1 MTDEPTPVI
10 ETEGLSVGYG
20 ERVVQRG
27 LDLRIARGEI
37 FVLLGG
43 SGCGKSTV
51 LRTLIGLVPPLA
63 GRVRILGRV
72 FAEAGREPDEDPAIL
87 RHIGVMFQNGALFG
101 SKTLLENCALPQ
113 ETLTD
118 RAPEEI
124 ERISRDRLRDVGLL
138 DFADFLPKEI
148 SGGMQKRAAIARALS
163 PRPASIRS
171 RRPNSTS
178 SSCASGPRRGR
189 PSSSSRTSW
198 RRSSRSPTAP
208 CSSTAPPIPSSTK
221 APPPSSATT
230 APTRPCGP
238 SSTARPNESPPAMR
252 KSSYVK
258 IGAFV
263 CAAVLLAVVA
273 VVLMG
278 SGPMHKRELLFETFV
293 EETVQGVSEGS
304 AVKYRGIPVG
314 SVKSIS
320 FATYDYTDE
329 DVRPD
334 ASAEDVDRAS
344 RYARIVLAVD
354 TTDMPDPEEFQR
366 FVERETAKGLR
377 AHMKSQGITGLVYVD
392 CDYEDPGSPT
402 LPVPWNPKHPYI
414 PMAPSLS
421 KTLTD
426 AVQGVAQEIRGFA
439 DVRANVTS
447 SSFVKTGMEIIFS
460 NFAANVG
467 LSFRKARMAVFSS
480 SMITIIQSVRNSIA

>member
-1 MTDEPTPVI
+1 
-10 ETEGLSVGYG
+10 
-20 ERVVQRG
+20 
-27 LDLRIARGEI
+27 
-37 FVLLGG
+37 
-43 SGCGKSTV
+43 
-51 LRTLIGLVPPLA
+51 
-63 GRVRILGRV
+63 
-72 FAEAGREPDEDPAIL
+72 
-87 RHIGVMFQNGALFG
+87 
-101 SKTLLENCALPQ
+101 
-113 ETLTD
+113 
-118 RAPEEI
+118 
-124 ERISRDRLRDVGLL
+124 
-138 DFADFLPKEI
+138 
-148 SGGMQKRAAIARALS
+148 
-163 PRPASIRS
+163 
-171 RRPNSTS
+171 
-178 SSCASGPRRGR
+178 
-189 PSSSSRTSW
+189 
-198 RRSSRSPTAP
+198 
-208 CSSTAPPIPSSTK
+208 
-221 APPPSSATT
+221 
-230 APTRPCGP
+230 
-238 SSTARPNESPPAMR
+238 MR

-263 CAAVLLAVVA
+263 SAAVLLAVVA

-304 AVKYRGIPVG
+304 ALKYRGIPVG

-320 FATYDYTDE
+320 FATYDYTAE

-354 TTDMPDPEEFQR
+354 TTNMPDPEEFQR

-392 CDYEDPGSPT
+392 CDYKDPGSPT

-439 DVRANVTS
+439 DVRANVTNLAARIASLVDNANAVLGDVPALVAAASNAVASADAFLRAAKDDAAPLPGLLSETSNLVVSASAFLDSVKGDVAGVAAS
-447 SSFVKTGMEIIFS
+447 ST
-460 NFAANVG
+460 NFLAGADATVAG
-467 LSFRKARMAVFSS
+467 LRTPLESTLDDLSRAS
-480 SMITIIQSVRNSIA
+480 RNLADILDAIRDDPGRLFQKPTEENMP

>member
-1 MTDEPTPVI
+1 
-10 ETEGLSVGYG
+10 
-20 ERVVQRG
+20 
-27 LDLRIARGEI
+27 
-37 FVLLGG
+37 
-43 SGCGKSTV
+43 
-51 LRTLIGLVPPLA
+51 
-63 GRVRILGRV
+63 
-72 FAEAGREPDEDPAIL
+72 
-87 RHIGVMFQNGALFG
+87 
-101 SKTLLENCALPQ
+101 
-113 ETLTD
+113 
-118 RAPEEI
+118 
-124 ERISRDRLRDVGLL
+124 
-138 DFADFLPKEI
+138 
-148 SGGMQKRAAIARALS
+148 
-163 PRPASIRS
+163 
-171 RRPNSTS
+171 
-178 SSCASGPRRGR
+178 
-189 PSSSSRTSW
+189 
-198 RRSSRSPTAP
+198 
-208 CSSTAPPIPSSTK
+208 
-221 APPPSSATT
+221 
-230 APTRPCGP
+230 
-238 SSTARPNESPPAMR
+238 MR

-304 AVKYRGIPVG
+304 ALKYRGIPVG

-344 RYARIVLAVD
+344 RYARIVLAVN

-439 DVRANVTS
+439 DVRANVTNLAVRIAALVDNANAVLGGVPALVAAASNAVASADAFLRAAKDDAAPLPGLLSETSNLVVSASAFLDSVKGDVAGVAAS
-447 SSFVKTGMEIIFS
+447 ST
-460 NFAANVG
+460 NFLAGADATVAG
-467 LSFRKARMAVFSS
+467 LRTPLESTLDDLSRASRNLADILDAIRDDPGRLFRKPAEENMP
-480 SMITIIQSVRNSIA
+480 

>member
-1 MTDEPTPVI
+1 
-10 ETEGLSVGYG
+10 
-20 ERVVQRG
+20 
-27 LDLRIARGEI
+27 
-37 FVLLGG
+37 
-43 SGCGKSTV
+43 
-51 LRTLIGLVPPLA
+51 
-63 GRVRILGRV
+63 
-72 FAEAGREPDEDPAIL
+72 
-87 RHIGVMFQNGALFG
+87 
-101 SKTLLENCALPQ
+101 
-113 ETLTD
+113 
-118 RAPEEI
+118 
-124 ERISRDRLRDVGLL
+124 
-138 DFADFLPKEI
+138 
-148 SGGMQKRAAIARALS
+148 
-163 PRPASIRS
+163 
-171 RRPNSTS
+171 
-178 SSCASGPRRGR
+178 
-189 PSSSSRTSW
+189 
-198 RRSSRSPTAP
+198 
-208 CSSTAPPIPSSTK
+208 
-221 APPPSSATT
+221 
-230 APTRPCGP
+230 
-238 SSTARPNESPPAMR
+238 MR

-304 AVKYRGIPVG
+304 ALKYRGIPVG

-344 RYARIVLAVD
+344 RYARIVLAVN

-392 CDYEDPGSPT
+392 CDYENPGSPT

-426 AVQGVAQEIRGFA
+426 AVQGVSQEIRGFA
-439 DVRANVTS
+439 DVRANVTNLAVRIASLVDNANAVLGDVPALVAAASNAVASADAFLRAAKDDAAPLPGLLSETSNLVVSASAFLDSVKGDVAGVAAS
-447 SSFVKTGMEIIFS
+447 ST
-460 NFAANVG
+460 NFLAGADATVAG
-467 LSFRKARMAVFSS
+467 LRTPLESTLDDLSRASRNLADILDAIRDDPGRLFRKPAEENMP
-480 SMITIIQSVRNSIA
+480 

>member
-1 MTDEPTPVI
+1 
-10 ETEGLSVGYG
+10 
-20 ERVVQRG
+20 
-27 LDLRIARGEI
+27 
-37 FVLLGG
+37 
-43 SGCGKSTV
+43 
-51 LRTLIGLVPPLA
+51 
-63 GRVRILGRV
+63 
-72 FAEAGREPDEDPAIL
+72 
-87 RHIGVMFQNGALFG
+87 
-101 SKTLLENCALPQ
+101 
-113 ETLTD
+113 
-118 RAPEEI
+118 
-124 ERISRDRLRDVGLL
+124 
-138 DFADFLPKEI
+138 
-148 SGGMQKRAAIARALS
+148 
-163 PRPASIRS
+163 
-171 RRPNSTS
+171 
-178 SSCASGPRRGR
+178 
-189 PSSSSRTSW
+189 
-198 RRSSRSPTAP
+198 
-208 CSSTAPPIPSSTK
+208 
-221 APPPSSATT
+221 
-230 APTRPCGP
+230 
-238 SSTARPNESPPAMR
+238 MR

-263 CAAVLLAVVA
+263 CAAILLAVVA

-278 SGPMHKRELLFETFV
+278 SGPMRKRELLFETFV

-304 AVKYRGIPVG
+304 ALKYRGIPVG

-344 RYARIVLAVD
+344 RYARIVLAVN

-426 AVQGVAQEIRGFA
+426 VVQGVSQEIRGFA
-439 DVRANVTS
+439 DVRANVTNLAVRIAALVDNANAALVGVPALVAAASNAVASADAFLRAAKDDAAPLPGLLSETSNLVVSASAFLDSVKGDVAGVAAS
-447 SSFVKTGMEIIFS
+447 ST
-460 NFAANVG
+460 NFLAGADATVAG
-467 LSFRKARMAVFSS
+467 LRTPLESTLDDLSRAS
-480 SMITIIQSVRNSIA
+480 RNLADILDAIRDDPGRLFQKPAEENMP

>member
-1 MTDEPTPVI
+1 
-10 ETEGLSVGYG
+10 
-20 ERVVQRG
+20 
-27 LDLRIARGEI
+27 
-37 FVLLGG
+37 
-43 SGCGKSTV
+43 
-51 LRTLIGLVPPLA
+51 
-63 GRVRILGRV
+63 
-72 FAEAGREPDEDPAIL
+72 
-87 RHIGVMFQNGALFG
+87 
-101 SKTLLENCALPQ
+101 
-113 ETLTD
+113 
-118 RAPEEI
+118 
-124 ERISRDRLRDVGLL
+124 
-138 DFADFLPKEI
+138 
-148 SGGMQKRAAIARALS
+148 
-163 PRPASIRS
+163 
-171 RRPNSTS
+171 
-178 SSCASGPRRGR
+178 
-189 PSSSSRTSW
+189 
-198 RRSSRSPTAP
+198 
-208 CSSTAPPIPSSTK
+208 
-221 APPPSSATT
+221 
-230 APTRPCGP
+230 
-238 SSTARPNESPPAMR
+238 MR

-263 CAAVLLAVVA
+263 CAAILLAVVA

-278 SGPMHKRELLFETFV
+278 SGPMRKRELLFETYV

-304 AVKYRGIPVG
+304 ALKYRGIPVG

-320 FATYDYTDE
+320 FATYDYTAE

-439 DVRANVTS
+439 DVRANVTNLAARISALVDHANDVLGGVPALVAAASNAVASADAFLRAAKDDAAPLPGLLSETSNLVVSASAFLDSVKGDVAGVAAS
-447 SSFVKTGMEIIFS
+447 ST
-460 NFAANVG
+460 NFLAGADATVAG
-467 LSFRKARMAVFSS
+467 LRTPLESTLDDLSRAS
-480 SMITIIQSVRNSIA
+480 RNLADILDAIRDDPGRLFKKPAEENMP

>member
-1 MTDEPTPVI
+1 
-10 ETEGLSVGYG
+10 
-20 ERVVQRG
+20 
-27 LDLRIARGEI
+27 
-37 FVLLGG
+37 
-43 SGCGKSTV
+43 
-51 LRTLIGLVPPLA
+51 
-63 GRVRILGRV
+63 
-72 FAEAGREPDEDPAIL
+72 
-87 RHIGVMFQNGALFG
+87 
-101 SKTLLENCALPQ
+101 
-113 ETLTD
+113 
-118 RAPEEI
+118 
-124 ERISRDRLRDVGLL
+124 
-138 DFADFLPKEI
+138 
-148 SGGMQKRAAIARALS
+148 
-163 PRPASIRS
+163 
-171 RRPNSTS
+171 
-178 SSCASGPRRGR
+178 
-189 PSSSSRTSW
+189 
-198 RRSSRSPTAP
+198 
-208 CSSTAPPIPSSTK
+208 
-221 APPPSSATT
+221 
-230 APTRPCGP
+230 
-238 SSTARPNESPPAMR
+238 MR

-278 SGPMHKRELLFETFV
+278 SGPMHKRQLLFETFV

-304 AVKYRGIPVG
+304 ALKYRGIPVG

-344 RYARIVLAVD
+344 RYARIVLAVN

-439 DVRANVTS
+439 DVRANVTNLAVRIAALVDNANAVLGGVPALVAAASNAVASADAFLRAAKDDAAPLPGLLSETSNLVVSASAFLDSVKGDVAGVAAS
-447 SSFVKTGMEIIFS
+447 ST
-460 NFAANVG
+460 NFLAGADATVAG
-467 LSFRKARMAVFSS
+467 LRTPLESTLDDLSRAS
-480 SMITIIQSVRNSIA
+480 RNLADILDAIRDDPGRLFQKPAEENMP

>member
-1 MTDEPTPVI
+1 
-10 ETEGLSVGYG
+10 
-20 ERVVQRG
+20 
-27 LDLRIARGEI
+27 
-37 FVLLGG
+37 
-43 SGCGKSTV
+43 
-51 LRTLIGLVPPLA
+51 
-63 GRVRILGRV
+63 
-72 FAEAGREPDEDPAIL
+72 
-87 RHIGVMFQNGALFG
+87 
-101 SKTLLENCALPQ
+101 
-113 ETLTD
+113 
-118 RAPEEI
+118 
-124 ERISRDRLRDVGLL
+124 
-138 DFADFLPKEI
+138 
-148 SGGMQKRAAIARALS
+148 
-163 PRPASIRS
+163 
-171 RRPNSTS
+171 
-178 SSCASGPRRGR
+178 
-189 PSSSSRTSW
+189 
-198 RRSSRSPTAP
+198 
-208 CSSTAPPIPSSTK
+208 
-221 APPPSSATT
+221 
-230 APTRPCGP
+230 
-238 SSTARPNESPPAMR
+238 MR

-263 CAAVLLAVVA
+263 CAAILLAVVA

-278 SGPMHKRELLFETFV
+278 SGPMRKRELLFETYV

-304 AVKYRGIPVG
+304 ALKYRGIPVG

-320 FATYDYTDE
+320 FATYDYTAE

-334 ASAEDVDRAS
+334 APAEDVDRAS

-439 DVRANVTS
+439 DVRANVTNLAVRIAALVDNANAVLGGVPALVAAASNAVASADAFLRAAKDDAASLPGLLSETSNLVVSASAFLDSVKGDVAGVAAS
-447 SSFVKTGMEIIFS
+447 ST
-460 NFAANVG
+460 NFLAGADATVAG
-467 LSFRKARMAVFSS
+467 LRTPLESTLDDLSRASRNLADILDAIRDDPGRLFRKPAEENMP
-480 SMITIIQSVRNSIA
+480 